1 MAWIFNAI
9 EFFFCVFPMHEFKL
23 WNVTDMYI
31 NRVLICLV
39 GFLKFKADIID
50 EETGAKVINLSIYVL
65 IIFYFTNF

>member
-31 NRVLICLV
+31 NRVLICLEV
-39 GFLKFKADIID
+39 ELGF
-50 EETGAKVINLSIYVL
+50 
-65 IIFYFTNF
+65 